1 MNIDMLTPM
10 IGDENELIFMNFLNG
25 KSYNLILD
33 NNIIKLKE
41 ASDEVSRSCLESV
54 QEQQKVLEPEL
65 PVNDIWNIVNLEKEM
80 SEQNKK
86 HIFRRGL

>member
-10 IGDENELIFMNFLNG
+10 IGDGNELIFMNFLNG
-25 KSYNLILD
+25 KSYNLVFD

-41 ASDEVSRSCLESV
+41 ASEEVSRNCLESV

-65 PVNDIWNIVNLEKEM
+65 PVNDIWNIFNLEKEM